1 MHHAQA
7 SVHIADDCV
16 KARQLTAED
25 RETAAAAWSAV
36 QADLRRLRAKFGAR
50 SDDVES
56 DVSWRISRS
65 IHTYDADRGSLADW
79 SRAVVRSAIRDYM
92 RRLRS
97 DRCVRLAAELTAVVA
112 STRDEGRERIARD
125 ELADHVFRALGRR
138 ARLIAFARADGCSY
152 EEAARIAGIRAKSS
166 AYNVMSMVAA
176 AARASLA
183 DL

>member
-7 SVHIADDCV
+7 SVHVAGDCV

-56 DVSWRISRS
+56 DVAWRISRS

-97 DRCVRLAAELTAVVA
+97 DRCVRLAEEPIA
-112 STRDEGRERIARD
+112 SPRDEGRERIARD

-166 AYNVMSMVAA
+166 AYNVMSEVAA